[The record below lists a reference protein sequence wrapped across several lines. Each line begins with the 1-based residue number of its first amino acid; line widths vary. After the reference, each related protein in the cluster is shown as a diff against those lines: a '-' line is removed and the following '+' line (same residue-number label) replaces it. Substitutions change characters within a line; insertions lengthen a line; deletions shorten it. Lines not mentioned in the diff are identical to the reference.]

1 MYVVLHSTSNVG
13 RLYVDRKVG
22 GRWLVRVE
30 DLVRHEKRQLNCYIE
45 NIKKSEMR
53 AVVVE
58 KAKKQGK
65 RGD

>member
-1 MYVVLHSTSNVG
+1 MSVGLHTKSDAG
-13 RLYVDRKVG
+13 RLYVDRRVG